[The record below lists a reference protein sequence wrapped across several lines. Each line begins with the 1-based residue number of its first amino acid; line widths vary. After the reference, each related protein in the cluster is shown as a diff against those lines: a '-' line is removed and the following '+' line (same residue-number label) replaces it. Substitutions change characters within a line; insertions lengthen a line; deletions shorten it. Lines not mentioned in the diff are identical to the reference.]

1 MEAWEVLFL
10 MKTLFVIETK
20 FYEKLCFLVT
30 WYVCAER
37 QLLSDLEP
45 RARGHLR
52 HLLASVQVVPE
63 NTFTACF
70 GDASHKT
77 IMLRE
82 DEPGPHTSWIRNFSL
97 SVTRTDSRHH
107 LYLVSLS
114 LLDCTYSLRG
124 CVQYFPM
131 ADVVIVRHVCRY

>member
-1 MEAWEVLFL
+1 MEAWEVPFL

-30 WYVCAER
+30 WYVRAGR

-63 NTFTACF
+63 HMAAACAD
-70 GDASHKT
+70 GIYLCNA
-77 IMLRE
+77 
-82 DEPGPHTSWIRNFSL
+82 
-97 SVTRTDSRHH
+97 TRQR
-107 LYLVSLS
+107 
-114 LLDCTYSLRG
+114 
-124 CVQYFPM
+124 P
-131 ADVVIVRHVCRY
+131 